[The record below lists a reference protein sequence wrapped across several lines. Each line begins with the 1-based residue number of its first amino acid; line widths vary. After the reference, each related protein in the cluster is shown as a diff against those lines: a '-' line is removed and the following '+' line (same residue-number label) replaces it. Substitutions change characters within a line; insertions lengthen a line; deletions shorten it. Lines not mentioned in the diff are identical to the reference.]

1 MALTYEP
8 IATYT
13 ANGSQSAITFSS
25 IPSTYTDLYLI
36 CNVSYASLG
45 ANTGYLL
52 FQIGNGS
59 VNTSTIYS
67 YTWLVAGASAG
78 ASGKGTGAPYF
89 DGLTNITGTNNG
101 IVRFN
106 LNNYANTTTN
116 KTALYRVDDSR
127 PLEAVGL
134 CRSTAA
140 VNTLKVYDY
149 SGYNFSSTSTFTL
162 YGIKAA

>member
-1 MALTYEP
+1 MAITYEP

-25 IPSTYTDLYLI
+25 IPSTYTDLYLV

-59 VNTSTIYS
+59 VNTSLIYS
-67 YTWLVAGASAG
+67 YTWMLGTGSSAL
-78 ASGKGTGAPYF
+78 SGKGTGAPYY
-89 DGLTNITGTNNG
+89 DGLTNITGTNRG
-101 IVRFN
+101 MVRFN
-106 LNNYANTTTN
+106 LNNYANSTVY
-116 KTALYRVDDSR
+116 KTAVYRVDDSR
-127 PLEAVGL
+127 PLAAVGL

-140 VNTLKVYDY
+140 VNVLKVYDY